1 MKKINTYIYEKLQI
15 AKGKEFKNVNPIN
28 VIRNTVI
35 SLAKDIW
42 GDASGFGAD
51 EDINIESENNDKII
65 KLYFNRLISISDI
78 RKISFDVQ
86 DTLNILEHPYKAEYG
101 GCKEDP
107 NKPAIIFTKK

>member
-1 MKKINTYIYEKLQI
+1 MKQINTYIYEKLQI
-15 AKGKEFKNVNPIN
+15 NKGKDFRSVNPIN
-28 VIRNTVI
+28 VIQNTVI

-42 GDASGFGAD
+42 GDAAGFDAD
-51 EDINIESENNDKII
+51 EDIKIESENNDKVI

-86 DTLNILEHPYKAEYG
+86 DTLNILERPYKAEYG

-107 NKPAIIFTKK
+107 SKPAIIFTEK